1 MSKYCAYIPSSHL
14 DSQNSQIFFDNNLF
28 AFIMELSSQYSI
40 WQGESDGLW
49 RNIHNQKVAI
59 KNLKNFLNLNRFIV
73 PSTDIQNWQTYDL
86 YLSMARKRNNYVYFV
101 EELDFYFV
109 VCGQVLY
116 AYSKDKIPQK
126 QLSTLATKYH
136 LSCIVDDT
144 LPKAQ
149 KPRFST
155 RAIHYRKL
163 QKLIDENMQTIMLK
177 YFGISPDLEDIR
189 VYNDFDSQKYITQ
202 YAECFYVTL
211 WSHWLSA
218 SEREKCIQDY
228 VFDRGALKSDVQK
241 MEHRM
246 QCEQKLLDFMLW
258 IYKSFSVYK
267 SGIHR
272 YKDAIL
278 LYQTSYDEFVLDFYR
293 LVRNGGGFWWYIAEE
308 KTWAIASEEY
318 ALTFISFGNATKI
331 KNEAKNRDLF
341 ILH

>member
-14 DSQNSQIFFDNNLF
+14 DSQNLQIFFDNNLL

-40 WQGESDGLW
+40 WQGESDRLW
-49 RNIHNQKVAI
+49 RNIRNQKVAI
-59 KNLKNFLNLNRFIV
+59 KNLKNFLKLNRFIV
-73 PSTDIQNWQTYDL
+73 SSTDIQNWQTYDL
-86 YLSMARKRNNYVYFV
+86 YLSMARKTNDCVYFV
-101 EELDFYFV
+101 EELDFYFA

-136 LSCIVDDT
+136 LACIVDDT
-144 LPKAQ
+144 LPKTQ

-155 RAIHYRKL
+155 RAIHCHKL

-177 YFGISPDLEDIR
+177 YFGISPDLGDIR
-189 VYNDFDSQKYITQ
+189 VYKDFDSQKYITQ

-211 WSHWLSA
+211 WNHWLSA

-241 MEHRM
+241 MQHRM

-272 YKDAIL
+272 YKDIIL

-293 LVRNGGGFWWYIAEE
+293 LMRNGGGFWWYIAEK
-308 KTWAIASEEY
+308 KTWVIANEEY
-318 ALTFISFGNATKI
+318 VLTFISFGNATKI
-331 KNEAKNRDLF
+331 KNEVKNRELF
-341 ILH
+341 MLH

>member
-14 DSQNSQIFFDNNLF
+14 DSKNSQIFFDNNLL

-40 WQGESDGLW
+40 WQGESDRLW
-49 RNIHNQKVAI
+49 RNIRNQKVVI
-59 KNLKNFLNLNRFIV
+59 KNLKNFLKLNRFIV

-86 YLSMARKRNNYVYFV
+86 YLSMAGKRNDYVYFV

-136 LSCIVDDT
+136 LACIVDDT

-155 RAIHYRKL
+155 RAIHCHKL

-177 YFGISPDLEDIR
+177 YFGISHNLENIR
-189 VYNDFDSQKYITQ
+189 VYKDFDNQKYITQ

-211 WSHWLSA
+211 WNHWFSA

-228 VFDRGALKSDVQK
+228 VFDRGALKSDAQK
-241 MEHRM
+241 MQHRM

-272 YKDAIL
+272 YKDTIL

-293 LVRNGGGFWWYIAEE
+293 LMRNGGGFWWYIAE
-308 KTWAIASEEY
+308 K
-318 ALTFISFGNATKI
+318 
-331 KNEAKNRDLF
+331 KNLGYRKRRVCANFYIFWQCYKNKK
-341 ILH
+341 

>member
-1 MSKYCAYIPSSHL
+1 MSKYCAYISSSHL
-14 DSQNSQIFFDNNLF
+14 DSQNSQICFDNNLL
-28 AFIMELSSQYSI
+28 AFIMELSRQYSI

-49 RNIHNQKVAI
+49 RNIRNQKVAI
-59 KNLKNFLNLNRFIV
+59 KNLKNFLKLNIFVV

-86 YLSMARKRNNYVYFV
+86 YLSMARKRNDYVYFV

-136 LSCIVDDT
+136 LACIVDDT
-144 LPKAQ
+144 LSKAQ

-163 QKLIDENMQTIMLK
+163 QKLIDEKMQTIMLK
-177 YFGISPDLEDIR
+177 YFGISPDFEDIR
-189 VYNDFDSQKYITQ
+189 VYKDFDSQKYITQ

-241 MEHRM
+241 MKHRM
-246 QCEQKLLDFMLW
+246 QCEQKLLDFMLC

-267 SGIHR
+267 SSIHR
-272 YKDAIL
+272 YKDTIL
-278 LYQTSYDEFVLDFYR
+278 LYQTSYDKFVLDFYG
-293 LVRNGGGFWWYIAEE
+293 LVRNGGGFWWYITEE
-308 KTWAIASEEY
+308 KTWVIASEEY
-318 ALTFISFGNATKI
+318 VLTFISFGNAAKI

-341 ILH
+341 MLH